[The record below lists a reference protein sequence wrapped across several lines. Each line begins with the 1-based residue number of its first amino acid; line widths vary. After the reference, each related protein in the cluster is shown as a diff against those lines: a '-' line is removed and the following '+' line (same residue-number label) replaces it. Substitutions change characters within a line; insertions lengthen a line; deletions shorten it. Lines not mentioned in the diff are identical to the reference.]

1 MENKNPKT
9 LKESLEEIGR
19 LSGKESNKIYS
30 TKRIETSFDLLKKE
44 EKPKRTGKGGPR
56 PNSGR
61 PLKEETLL
69 KRGIKAFMEQHTN
82 EEVPVKITDPKT
94 GQTRTINK
102 PRAMVLLEV
111 LFNKA
116 YSEKDVA
123 AIKEWFD
130 RAVGRP
136 AQPIRGDGDEDTPIK
151 MEIDISKILD
161 KAYGDDN

>member
-1 MENKNPKT
+1 
-9 LKESLEEIGR
+9 
-19 LSGKESNKIYS
+19 
-30 TKRIETSFDLLKKE
+30 
-44 EKPKRTGKGGPR
+44 
-56 PNSGR
+56 
-61 PLKEETLL
+61 
-69 KRGIKAFMEQHTN
+69 
-82 EEVPVKITDPKT
+82 
-94 GQTRTINK
+94 
-102 PRAMVLLEV
+102 MVLLEV